1 MTKYLLIPLALI
13 VTSCA
18 TLSRPDHALAHPI
31 YRQYFVCG
39 EHAAGELQ
47 GVGDALGTDCVVKK
61 VESIDGR
68 LWARAYVGDG
78 HRNEDWYG
86 WGVDVLSPCD
96 CEVVR
101 TSLNDTTNS
110 PGILGKPPASSITL
124 KRDDGVHF
132 LLAHLNAP
140 SVHVGQRVRAGAN
153 VATVGNNGYSRH
165 PHIHVAAWKGEQ
177 PLQVRFDLNALGAL
191 RRSE

>member
-124 KRDDGVHF
+124 KRDDGIHF

-140 SVHVGQRVRAGAN
+140 WRTSGSECARERTSRRLATTGTRA
-153 VATVGNNGYSRH
+153 TLTFMSRH
-165 PHIHVAAWKGEQ
+165 GKVSSRCRCGSISTHLA
-177 PLQVRFDLNALGAL
+177 R
-191 RRSE
+191 